1 MSSPSNV
8 FLSCLFFSYTGDCET
23 SNMVLV
29 EVDMLSGF
37 IPTKKSVK
45 EVRLFP
51 LAFPENVK
59 IYFPDVSQLEI
70 PKPLRTAGV

>member
-1 MSSPSNV
+1 MSSPANV
-8 FLSCLFFSYTGDCET
+8 FLSCLFFSYTGDRVT
-23 SNMVLV
+23 SNMALV

-51 LAFPENVK
+51 LAFPK
-59 IYFPDVSQLEI
+59 AMKMYFPDVFQPEI